1 MQPGETAHH
10 CFGIMIS
17 LCCHPPVAS
26 KISDRGVVRWVFNS
40 NQRKQPHLS
49 STSNPAAFVVC
60 AGAAGICWAFKKR
73 KTPLQCYS
81 SPSFESFCDNSLG
94 TWKGWSSKWL
104 SLLSLERTEKTLA
117 EELDFTECDTK
128 VRPIM
133 RNCAACAGVIQGTE
147 DWVRLDR
154 DQRGFV
160 FFDCG
165 SWSADVFDGDGVV
178 ATSTIQMGDQ
188 RQVVSCRMDSS
199 CQVKEVQLTLQS
211 LSQRGSVRPPAPVLR
226 SQAPGSGATVAR
238 LKHLTSWEKRGIQGK
253 SRSAKSFIST
263 RLSWKSVATMDL
275 WEGAHE
281 YALPNGCL
289 AVKVST
295 NGFWLLVV
303 TEQGLSAKIIAREYA
318 IQPSP
323 PTPMVVSVALLDLMP
338 STSALKRSESVAWF
352 LSQFFQWPK
361 SELGT

>member
-1 MQPGETAHH
+1 MQPSETTHH

-26 KISDRGVVRWVFNS
+26 KIGDHGVVRVVN
-40 NQRKQPHLS
+40 NQSKHFHLSILSSQS
-49 STSNPAAFVVC
+49 STSSSAFVC
-60 AGAAGICWAFKKR
+60 AACAAGICWAFKKR
-73 KTPLQCYS
+73 KTPLQCS
-81 SPSFESFCDNSLG
+81 SPSFERFCDNSLG

-104 SLLSLERTEKTLA
+104 SLETETLEVEA
-117 EELDFTECDTK
+117 ELDFTECDTK

-147 DWVRLDR
+147 DWLRLDR

-178 ATSTIQMGDQ
+178 ATSTIQIGDQ
-188 RQVVSCRMDSS
+188 RQVVSCKMDSS
-199 CQVKEVQLTLQS
+199 CQVKEVQMAFQS
-211 LSQRGSVRPPAPVLR
+211 LSLRGSVRPPAPVFQ
-226 SQAPGSGATVAR
+226 SAPGGATAR

-263 RLSWKSVATMDL
+263 RLSWKSAATMDL

-323 PTPMVVSVALLDLMP
+323 PIPMVVSVALLDLIP
-338 STSALKRSESVAWF
+338 STPALKRSESVA
-352 LSQFFQWPK
+352 
-361 SELGT
+361 

>member
-1 MQPGETAHH
+1 
-10 CFGIMIS
+10 MIS

-26 KISDRGVVRWVFNS
+26 KMGDHGVVRWVVDS
-40 NQRKQPHLS
+40 RSKYSHLS
-49 STSNPAAFVVC
+49 STSSPAFVVC
-60 AGAAGICWAFKKR
+60 AACAAGICWAFKKR
-73 KTPLQCYS
+73 KAPLQCYS
-81 SPSFESFCDNSLG
+81 SPSFENFCDNSLG

-104 SLLSLERTEKTLA
+104 SLEKTEKTLEAEA

-147 DWVRLDR
+147 DWLRLDR

-165 SWSADVFDGDGVV
+165 SWSADVFDGGLV
-178 ATSTIQMGDQ
+178 ATSTIQIGDQ
-188 RQVVSCRMDSS
+188 RQVVSCKMDSS
-199 CQVKEVQLTLQS
+199 CQVKEVQMAFQS
-211 LSQRGSVRPPAPVLR
+211 LSLRGSVRPPAPVFQ
-226 SQAPGSGATVAR
+226 SAPGGATAR

-263 RLSWKSVATMDL
+263 RLSWKSAATMDL

-289 AVKVST
+289 ALKVST

-323 PTPMVVSVALLDLMP
+323 PTPMVVSVALLDLIP
-338 STSALKRSESVAWF
+338 STPALKRSESVAWL
-352 LSQFFQWPK
+352 LSPFFQW